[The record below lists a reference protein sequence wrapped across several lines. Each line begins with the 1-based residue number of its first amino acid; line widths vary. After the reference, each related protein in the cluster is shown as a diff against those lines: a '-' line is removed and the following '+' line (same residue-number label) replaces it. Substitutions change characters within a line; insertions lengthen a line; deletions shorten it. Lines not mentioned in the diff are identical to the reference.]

1 MATYYARSA
10 GNVNAAIWAT
20 TPSGTASNLFSSF
33 TNADTLVANNFNVT
47 LNVSVTVLE
56 VRNDNT
62 GGATAGGYYTLADG
76 VTLTANVINGASSST
91 IFYSGITSATIIGNL
106 QSNSGGAV
114 IYSATGTLNITG
126 NIQTGNSA
134 GGHGIFIGGSGTVN
148 ITGNVTGSLGSVA
161 AAGVYFTGSGTV
173 NITGTVTGGNSTSA
187 QGAQHAGVGTL
198 NIFGTAIGGIGAA
211 GAANFGTGIMYVQR
225 AKGNGFGNGSTI
237 VTSQVGV
244 SANQTG
250 ISRVLEI
257 EYGDL
262 GQSPTSGP
270 VIISDNTG
278 NQAIFYRPT
287 LSKKTLTDPAAT
299 VSFPAQSNV
308 RAGVSYASGSLVGTC
323 AVPAAG
329 SVALG
334 VAVDATTGTA
344 ILSQANV
351 TTALT
356 AFSDGRLAN
365 CATVASVGQ
374 QIAAAGA

>member
-33 TNADTLVANNFNVT
+33 TNADTLVSNNFTVT

-62 GGATAGGYYTLADG
+62 GGATAGGLYGLADG
-76 VTLTANVINGASSST
+76 VTLTANVINGASAST
-91 IFYSGITSATIIGNL
+91 ISYSGSTSATIIGNL
-106 QSNSGGAV
+106 QSNNGGALN
-114 IYSATGTLNITG
+114 YGATGTLNITG
-126 NIQTGNSA
+126 NIQTGNS
-134 GGHGIFIGGSGTVN
+134 GGAHGITIGGSGTVN
-148 ITGNVTGSLGSVA
+148 ITGNVTGSLSASA
-161 AAGVYFTGSGTV
+161 AVGVYLNGSGTV
-173 NITGTVTGGNSTSA
+173 NLTGTVTGGNNTNA
-187 QGAQHAGVGTL
+187 QGAQNAGAGTF
-198 NIFGTAIGGIGAA
+198 NIFGTAIGGVGTA
-211 GAANFGTGIMYVQR
+211 GAANTGTGIMYVQR

-237 VTSQVGV
+237 VTAQVGF
-244 SANQTG
+244 SSSQTST
-250 ISRVLEI
+250 SRVLEI

-270 VIISDNTG
+270 IIISDNTG

-329 SVALG
+329 SVAIG
-334 VAVDATTGTA
+334 VAVDNTTGTA
-344 ILSQANV
+344 TLTQANV